1 MTDRHDHPSGTS
13 TGARPTWS
21 RSSRLV
27 ARLVARPVRS
37 FLETETASAVLL
49 LLAAAAALVW
59 ANSPA
64 GATYDRS
71 WGTELAIR
79 IGRWTTHHDLRA
91 WVADGLMTLFFF
103 VAGLEIKRELLA
115 GALRQPGSRML
126 PVVAAAGGM
135 VLPAAIY
142 LAFTAGTAAAPG
154 FGIAMPTDVVFAL
167 GVLALARGTP
177 KGAKTL
183 LLALA
188 LVDDLASIVVVA
200 FATPTTIA
208 WEPLLLAA
216 VALALYGLLWRIH
229 VRAVVVYIALGGL
242 AWVACWASGI
252 SPTLAGVAVALLTP
266 AVPFQPASTARGE
279 ARRVADL
286 AVDEPFTRD
295 ADATRWLD
303 LGRLSREA
311 VSPLARAEAVVL
323 PWSSYLIVPLFALAF
338 AGVDVS
344 AGAISQTASTRV
356 GLAIVVARVIG
367 KPLGI
372 VGAALVAV
380 RLGARLPSDIGHRDL
395 LGIGIVAAI
404 PFTISLYLAER
415 TLPRDLIEP
424 AIIAILVSG
433 IIAGALGLVVLRR
446 DPRRPG

>member
-1 MTDRHDHPSGTS
+1 
-13 TGARPTWS
+13 
-21 RSSRLV
+21 
-27 ARLVARPVRS
+27 
-37 FLETETASAVLL
+37 
-49 LLAAAAALVW
+49 
-59 ANSPA
+59 
-64 GATYDRS
+64 
-71 WGTELAIR
+71 
-79 IGRWTTHHDLRA
+79 
-91 WVADGLMTLFFF
+91 
-103 VAGLEIKRELLA
+103 
-115 GALRQPGSRML
+115 ML

-135 VLPAAIY
+135 VLPAATY

-167 GVLALARGTP
+167 GVLALAQGTP

-200 FATPTTIA
+200 LASPTTIV

-229 VRAVVVYIALGGL
+229 VRAVVVYIALGVL

-266 AVPFQPASTARGE
+266 AVPFQRAATARTE

-323 PWSSYLIVPLFALAF
+323 PWSSYVIVPLFALAF

-344 AGAISQTASTRV
+344 AGALSQTASTRV

-380 RLGARLPSDIGHRDL
+380 RLGARLPSDIGRRDL

-415 TLPRDLIEP
+415 TLPGDLIEP
-424 AIIAILVSG
+424 AIVAILVSG

-446 DPRRPG
+446 DARPG